1 VLLNDKGGVV
11 DDLIV
16 YRRAN
21 CWRAVVNAATR
32 AKVLA
37 WFKQHATGFDVN
49 IRHRGDLAM
58 IAVQGPEAIERFE
71 QVTDLTGTAEMK
83 PFKALER
90 GEWMVART
98 GYTGEEGVE
107 VMLPAAE
114 GIALWKNLADA
125 RVAPCGLASRDTLRL
140 EAGLN
145 LYGQDMDETN
155 DPLESNLA
163 WTVALD
169 PADRDFVGRAAVKR
183 ARPQAFRANSPVWCS
198 MRKGSYG
205 TASAS
210 SRMRAKARSPAVF
223 SRRRWVTVSRWRACL
238 EPPKG
243 LHKWTSAAN
252 SYPVGSC
259 VRRSFATAR
268 KSSNKTD
275 DREFLMSEFPTELR
289 YAKTHEWARLEE
301 DGTVTIGISDH
312 AQGALGDVVY
322 VELPELDVVVES
334 GEEAGVVESVKAASD
349 IYAPIA
355 ARSSPSTKCSKTH
368 RRPSIRIL
376 MATAGFSAFS
386 PPTSPTSI
394 NCSTLTATQRCAKAR
409 STDAR

>member
-1 VLLNDKGGVV
+1 MALERTPLFDTHVAAGARMVDFGGWEMPLHYGSQIEEHKAVRSAAGMFDVSHMTIVDLDGAGAFAYLRHLTANDPAKLTETGHALYSVLLNDAGGVV

-21 CWRAVVNAATR
+21 GWRAVVNAATR

-37 WFKQHATGFDVN
+37 WFKQHAGGFDVK

-71 QVTDLTGTAEMK
+71 HASGVGGAADMK

-114 GIALWKNLADA
+114 GIALWKRLADA

-163 WTVALD
+163 WTVALE
-169 PADRDFVGRAAVKR
+169 PAERDFVGRAALEARKAAGVPRKLTGLVLDAKGVMRHGQRIVTNAGEGEVTSGIFSPTLGYSIALARLPR
-183 ARPQAFRANSPVWCS
+183 AA
-198 MRKGSYG
+198 KG
-205 TASAS
+205 TAQVDI
-210 SRMRAKARSPAVF
+210 RGKLLPCRIVRPPFVRNGKQVF
-223 SRRRWVTVSRWRACL
+223 
-238 EPPKG
+238 E
-243 LHKWTSAAN
+243 
-252 SYPVGSC
+252 
-259 VRRSFATAR
+259 
-268 KSSNKTD
+268 
-275 DREFLMSEFPTELR
+275 
-289 YAKTHEWARLEE
+289 
-301 DGTVTIGISDH
+301 
-312 AQGALGDVVY
+312 
-322 VELPELDVVVES
+322 
-334 GEEAGVVESVKAASD
+334 
-349 IYAPIA
+349 
-355 ARSSPSTKCSKTH
+355 
-368 RRPSIRIL
+368 
-376 MATAGFSAFS
+376 
-386 PPTSPTSI
+386 
-394 NCSTLTATQRCAKAR
+394 
-409 STDAR
+409 